1 MGLLNIVNIS
11 DDRKEH
17 KALRTKNKAFAKR
30 NYGYSVY
37 ETLEF
42 NKSSKAQSGFGLQFD
57 MFRSYVR

>member
-1 MGLLNIVNIS
+1 MGLLNIININ

-37 ETLEF
+37 ESLEYGK
-42 NKSSKAQSGFGLQFD
+42 NTKVQNGFGLQFD